1 MKNCGSVRRLAWKIL
16 GSILNQYNKVYI
28 VCDTYKISSI
38 KSGKWML
45 RGDDIVYTLKIPDM
59 KLTYDSTTFLQNGKN
74 KELLFNLIERSIVK
88 DKKTN

>member
-16 GSILNQYNKVYI
+16 GSILYQYNKVYI

-38 KSGKWML
+38 KSGKRML